1 MHGLHCRHRTAHSL
15 THCVHPTRLCS
26 HPQCDAGI
34 LGWWLSERQT
44 PTGGLNG
51 RPEKKPDVCYSWW
64 VLSALCIMQRLSWID
79 GAQLA
84 EFVLQCQD
92 AEDGGM
98 SDRPGNMADIFHTFF
113 GIAALSLLGCRQ
125 LNEID
130 PVYAMPLRCV
140 DRAGCR
146 KKYERR

>member
-1 MHGLHCRHRTAHSL
+1 MWRA
-15 THCVHPTRLCS
+15 
-26 HPQCDAGI
+26 QCDAGI

-64 VLSALCIMQRLSWID
+64 VLSALCILQRLSWID
-79 GAQLA
+79 GAQLC

-92 AEDGGM
+92 KEEGGM

-113 GIAALSLLGCRQ
+113 GTAALSLLGCRQ

-140 DRAGCR
+140 ERAGCR
-146 KKYERR
+146 KEYEKR